1 MLLYKKVSDICHEN
15 LNIIKNSNSAH
26 FDLPNELFLFLGCI
40 WQYKESKGVS
50 LLASPDL
57 WNKFS
62 TKEHIC
68 CISIMVI
75 IEMGCFFFSPLQI
88 KSPSYVP
95 DRWCTHHQPTY
106 CQSWNSFLRAMI
118 VCAYFFFAM
127 RSMSY
132 STDLSVTLKNKYY
145 QPLPPSYSD
154 WKGRSNLSHKQ
165 NYPSCF
171 VAHIHMLIFFSLV
184 GGAGHQE

>member
-1 MLLYKKVSDICHEN
+1 MSARAHRHLPSLYCWISSIVGKKWEVFRDYSCCFTGRSLLKSKYFQKSQTLVTVPDICHEN

-26 FDLPNELFLFLGCI
+26 SDLPNELFLFLGCI

-75 IEMGCFFFSPLQI
+75 IEMHCFFFFLLQI
-88 KSPSYVP
+88 KSPSYNTNPWQVM
-95 DRWCTHHQPTY
+95 Y
-106 CQSWNSFLRAMI
+106 
-118 VCAYFFFAM
+118 
-127 RSMSY
+127 
-132 STDLSVTLKNKYY
+132 
-145 QPLPPSYSD
+145 PPSTHLLPVLKQFSQGNDSVCILFLCYEKYELFNWPFSD
-154 WKGRSNLSHKQ
+154 AEK
-165 NYPSCF
+165 
-171 VAHIHMLIFFSLV
+171 
-184 GGAGHQE
+184 